1 MAFSTGRRDQKGFGL
16 LSVLFAVLISTLLA
30 TALAGR
36 ISRDIQSAAAVSTG
50 KYMIAVRSAVIVS
63 LERYEAAF
71 SLTDTTKAPAG
82 TYPTAPAWVA
92 FTGDS
97 TTVSVKDLKDAGLLG
112 ADFPG
117 TPPLGRS
124 VHIKFFRNTA
134 DCPGFGCETKAFIYT
149 CWPISAARPSGVV
162 DPQTCIPAPAGLQVD
177 GTLSG
182 DVVSAA
188 GGYGGSNTMSADKVR
203 GTLFNRPT
211 SDLDLPANSPGHAVV
226 IASLNDVDHFGYVR
240 MGDIRPVNLN
250 NTLSVEGQISSNT
263 GLLLNTTYQPGSA
276 CTVEGQYATS
286 NRSSPV
292 ICTGGSWFEYTNHT
306 VMGTQVLA
314 NGAAVTPPVCPG
326 TNMEPFSYASL
337 VKLDAT
343 MTGTDINVRGNLAG
357 SVAGTGYV
365 NQSGAVNV
373 TGSFNGT
380 VTSMPDSSI
389 RTAQGV
395 SVDSGIVNITP
406 ADPNARALV
415 IVGCRYRS

>member
-1 MAFSTGRRDQKGFGL
+1 ML
-16 LSVLFAVLISTLLA
+16 VAVLISTLLA

-36 ISRDIQSAAAVSTG
+36 MARDIESAAAVSTG

-162 DPQTCIPAPAGLQVD
+162 DPQTCMPAPAGLQVD

>member
-1 MAFSTGRRDQKGFGL
+1 MACSLGRRNQRGFGL
-16 LSVLFAVLISTLLA
+16 LSVLVAVLISTLLA
-30 TALAGR
+30 AALASR

-134 DCPGFGCETKAFIYT
+134 DCPGFGCETKAFVYT
-149 CWPISAARPSGVV
+149 CWPISTARPVGVV
-162 DPQTCIPAPAGLQVD
+162 DTQTCPPAPASLAVD
-177 GTLSG
+177 GTLAG
-182 DVVSAA
+182 DVVGAA
-188 GGYGGSNTMSADKVR
+188 GGYGGSNTMLADKVR
-203 GTLFNRPT
+203 GTLFDRPT
-211 SDLDLPANSPGHAVV
+211 ADLDLPANSPGHAVV
-226 IASLNDVDHFGYVR
+226 IASLNDVDHYGYVR

-263 GLLLNTTYQPGSA
+263 GLLLNTNVQPNSA

-292 ICTGGSWFEYTNHT
+292 ICMDGSWFEYTNHT
-306 VMGTQVLA
+306 VLGTQVLA
-314 NGAAVTPPVCPG
+314 NGAAVTAPVCPG

-365 NQSGAVNV
+365 NQSGSVNV